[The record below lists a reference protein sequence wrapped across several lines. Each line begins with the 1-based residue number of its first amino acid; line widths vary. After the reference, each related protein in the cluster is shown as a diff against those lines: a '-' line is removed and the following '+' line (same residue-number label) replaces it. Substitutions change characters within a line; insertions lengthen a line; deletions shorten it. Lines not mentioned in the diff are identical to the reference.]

1 MNVTINKRGTL
12 MINALRCILSGLCV
26 GFLNVSC
33 SSIEAPSITEIRS
46 PQRLGNDRDAH
57 GCIGSAGYIW
67 CEKDNQCQRS
77 WELATVKGFANTE
90 LAFKN
95 YCDSK

>member
-1 MNVTINKRGTL
+1 MNNVLFG
-12 MINALRCILSGLCV
+12 ILSGLCV

-57 GCIGSAGYIW
+57 DCIGSAGYIW
-67 CEKDNQCQRS
+67 CEKNNQCQRP
-77 WELATVKGFANTE
+77 WELATAKGFANTE
-90 LAFKN
+90 LAFN
-95 YCDSK
+95 SYCDAK